1 MRHDEPAGYERTDA
15 DAAGTYRAAFL
26 MLAVMVLTALGLVPV
41 YRLLARQ
48 EAKAQPP
55 PAEVVKNDMSE
66 PAQSFPRLV
75 TSEPM
80 ALAEFRAQEAALL
93 DSYGWVE
100 KDKGLARIPIDDAMR
115 IVAEHGLPKFG
126 PAPGAPASAAA
137 AQPKAAAAAPEPGK

>member
-1 MRHDEPAGYERTDA
+1 MRHDEPTGYERTDA
-15 DAAGTYRAAFL
+15 DAGGSYRAG
-26 MLAVMVLTALGLVPV
+26 LAILAAMVLTALVLVPF

-48 EAKAQPP
+48 ESKAQPP
-55 PAEVVKNDMSE
+55 PAQVVRTDMSE

-80 ALAEFRAQEAALL
+80 ALAEFRAQEHSLL

-100 KDKGLARIPIDDAMR
+100 KDKGLVRIPIGDAMR
-115 IVAEHGLPKFG
+115 IVAEHGLPRFA
-126 PAPGAPASAAA
+126 PAPAAAANAAA

>member
-1 MRHDEPAGYERTDA
+1 MRHDEPTGYERTDA
-15 DAAGTYRAAFL
+15 NAGGTYGAALL
-26 MLAVMVLTALGLVPV
+26 MLAAMVLTAIGLVPL

-48 EAKAQPP
+48 ESKAQPP
-55 PAEVVKNDMSE
+55 PAEVLKTDVSE
-66 PAQSFPRLV
+66 PAQNFPRLV

-115 IVAEHGLPKFG
+115 IVAEHGLPKFA

-137 AQPKAAAAAPEPGK
+137 AQPKTAAAEPGK